1 MSADSHNLLDPP
13 ADDQTE
19 SNGFR
24 PNGGRDR
31 RLPQIEVVTRGGD
44 EDTAS
49 SPPRSTGSLIGW
61 FLAAFS
67 LVAIPVSLWNFTRPP
82 EYRAASTVL
91 TIVPEERS
99 GYGSSSPDL
108 QHVAIQR
115 RLLLGRELLDDTL
128 AHLNDPD
135 ASATTDGDAAD
146 AAVDARPQSLSAPVV
161 AADAPA
167 EPIGNAASTADPQSS
182 EAMDAVAASL
192 TPDDLLTM
200 LSVEPVPSTNLVE
213 VSARGEHPTLLA
225 DIVNHWLGAYQRLR
239 EREIEAQIGD
249 RLVKLDER
257 AAVLE
262 GDIQTKRSKI
272 DDFRDRFDIVTL
284 GRDSNEAVKRLN
296 NLQTALAKAEDESI
310 AARAQLEALQ
320 AAIANGQAVAPDRQ
334 AQQLAQLRQQAA
346 AARVRV
352 EQLRERYTSMFI
364 ENDPDKRAIPERLAA
379 IEARIAEVEREGR
392 REALAMAREAVETTS
407 GRVFALRRELAEQ
420 KITASRFSSG
430 FSEYEALTED
440 LTELEAMQRDTQVKR
455 VELSTTA
462 LVGYPQVEII
472 EPAHP
477 PRDPIAPHYWRDL
490 GYTLGAATAVG
501 LLTVLLLTYL
511 DGRSRRIPHPVT
523 GVRVWGVDQPDD
535 DQSRLPRHRDPD
547 RVRGPSGEAAPQ
559 SLLPPRAGTASLPV
573 PRQLMAGEVEALWEL
588 AGAPERQLIGLLLCG
603 LRLEEAA
610 RLSPASFD
618 LAAARVEVPAPGTRT
633 VPLPP
638 RLNEHLAAADRL
650 PAWSVAADAATAT
663 DGVALEDLT
672 HRISLLANDA
682 GIAHA
687 DEVDAESLRDTYLIF
702 LVRQGARLTQLEL
715 VAGPMSGAEIR
726 RFAPYSPPGASR
738 PLEQLDLTYPLF
750 A

>member
-1 MSADSHNLLDPP
+1 MSADSHDLLDPD
-13 ADDQTE
+13 ADE
-19 SNGFR
+19 HAENNGYR
-24 PNGGRDR
+24 TNVSRDR

-44 EDTAS
+44 EDTTS

-61 FLAAFS
+61 FLAAFV
-67 LVAIPVSLWNFTRPP
+67 LVAIPVSLWNFSRPP

-99 GYGSSSPDL
+99 GYGGSSPDL

-115 RLLLGRELLDDTL
+115 RLLLGRELLDATL
-128 AHLNDPD
+128 AQLRDSDVSVIKHGDSAD
-135 ASATTDGDAAD
+135 AS
-146 AAVDARPQSLSAPVV
+146 VDATPQSLP
-161 AADAPA
+161 DAPA
-167 EPIGNAASTADPQSS
+167 EPIGNAAGTADTQSS
-182 EAMDAVAASL
+182 EAVDAAAASL

-200 LSVEPVPSTNLVE
+200 LSVEPVPETNLVE

-225 DIVNHWLGAYQRLR
+225 DIVNHWLTAYQRLR
-239 EREIEAQIGD
+239 EREIEAQIGG

-262 GDIQTKRSKI
+262 DDIQAKRAKI
-272 DDFRDRFDIVTL
+272 DAFRDRFDIVTL
-284 GRDSNEAVKRLN
+284 GSDSNEAVKRLN
-296 NLQTALAKAEDESI
+296 DLQTALATAEDESI

-320 AAIANGQAVAPDRQ
+320 AAIANGQDVAPDRQ
-334 AQQLAQLRQQAA
+334 AQQLGQLRQQAA
-346 AARVRV
+346 EARLRV
-352 EQLRERYTSMFI
+352 EQLRERYTPMFI
-364 ENDPDKRAIPERLAA
+364 ENDPAKRAIPELLAA

-420 KITASRFSSG
+420 KVTASRFSSG

-440 LTELEAMQRDTQVKR
+440 LTELEAMQRETEAKR
-455 VELSTTA
+455 VELNTTA

-472 EPAHP
+472 ESAHP

-490 GYTLGAATAVG
+490 GYTLGAATAAG

-511 DGRSRRIPHPVT
+511 DGRGRRIPHPVT
-523 GVRVWGVDQPDD
+523 GVRVWGVDQHED
-535 DQSRLPRHRDPD
+535 DQSRLPRHRSAD
-547 RVRGPSGEAAPQ
+547 RIRGPSAEAASQ
-559 SLLPPRAGTASLPV
+559 SLLGQRAGTASLPV
-573 PRQLMAGEVEALWEL
+573 PRRLMAGEVEALWEL

-603 LRLEEAA
+603 LRVDEAA
-610 RLSPASFD
+610 LLSRESFD
-618 LAAARVEVPAPGTRT
+618 LAAARIEVPAPGART

-650 PAWSVAADAATAT
+650 PAWSAAVDSATT
-663 DGVALEDLT
+663 TEGVALEDLA

-687 DEVDAESLRDTYLIF
+687 DEVDADSLRDTYLIF

-715 VAGPMSGAEIR
+715 IAGPMSGAEIR